1 MLRVG
6 SILKELTETSLP
18 DTGRWRS
25 WTGWTVLLLSG
36 LGLFWWTGSYMT
48 LLYWWAG
55 HGLISLILPQLDQPL
70 SERTSL
76 RAWQRALLAAL
87 MQLAVFVAV
96 QQLTVEQKGWRGF
109 LHLSDLPWQ
118 TWGHW
123 VALLPVIIG
132 CWLVGLRQIQ
142 LLNKQVTE
150 RSQRMILL
158 MVSAAVMALADFT
171 PFVSAGFLPL
181 ILSLTVLLLTLDIYL
196 DNQRSSMTWLLL
208 WWLLFGFLI
217 GSFAHRQSLRVDQQ
231 AQQAIALD
239 IAQFGQP
246 DTTFRYHLS
255 FQWDTLSPVT
265 AQERLSTEWTQ
276 TDPGSGKQRIADG
289 RSDWI
294 FHRTDGQGFVVVGRN
309 YGGFRPVLALVS
321 LIFLSGLAYS
331 LILRM
336 FSWLLGYPYQQWLLP
351 LFGPFTLRM
360 RIQLAFFVLI
370 LVAFFLVA
378 IFTIDFFREETDFYN
393 TWLEQLLSLYVF
405 LLLIAGALG
414 ILIAN
419 SISEPIVQ
427 IGQKLGDTQLQ
438 DNEPLSWPRKDEIG
452 RLVQNYNQM
461 ILALDESAQR
471 LATSERES
479 AWREMAKQVAHEIK
493 NPLTPMKLQLQ
504 QLLRLEKEDPER
516 AREWSGR
523 IAKRMIEQID
533 GLARIATAFS
543 HFARL
548 PKAQLSRFDLKDT
561 LLSVA
566 ELHQLSE
573 GEIKLCLPDEACEVE
588 ADRDQIVRVLN
599 NLVRNAMQAMEQ
611 VERPA
616 LKLSLIETE
625 DHYLVEVE
633 DNGIGIPPEVQAR
646 IFQPNFT
653 TKSSGMGLG
662 LAMCRNIVDQA
673 GGSIRFQTTLEQ
685 GTTFT
690 VELPKLQA
698 S

>member
-1 MLRVG
+1 M
-6 SILKELTETSLP
+6 
-18 DTGRWRS
+18 
-25 WTGWTVLLLSG
+25 LLLSG
-36 LGLFWWTGSYMT
+36 LGLFWWTGDYT
-48 LLYWWAG
+48 TPLYWWAG
-55 HGLISLILPQLDQPL
+55 HGLISIILPRLDQLHSDRTPL
-70 SERTSL
+70 Q
-76 RAWQRALLAAL
+76 AWQRALLASLA
-87 MQLAVFVAV
+87 QLVIFVAV
-96 QQLTVEQKGWRGF
+96 QHLTSAHKGWRGY
-109 LHLSDLPWQ
+109 LHLSDLPLQ

-123 VALLPVIIG
+123 VALLPVVIG
-132 CWLVGLRQIQ
+132 CWLFGLRQVQ
-142 LLNKQVTE
+142 LLNKQVPE

-158 MVSAAVMALADFT
+158 VASAAAMALVEFT
-171 PFVSAGFLPL
+171 PLLTVDFLPL

-217 GSFAHRQSLRVDQQ
+217 GSLAHRQSLRVDQK
-231 AQQAIALD
+231 AQQTIAQD
-239 IAQFGQP
+239 IAAYGQP

-265 AQERLSTEWTQ
+265 AETRLAEWVNLE
-276 TDPGSGKQRIADG
+276 PGDGKQRVADG

-294 FHRTDGQGFVVVGRN
+294 FHRADGQGFVVVGRN

-331 LILRM
+331 LTLRM
-336 FSWLLGYPYQQWLLP
+336 FSWLLGYQYQQWYLP

-378 IFTIDFFREETDFYN
+378 VFTIDFFREETDFYN

-414 ILIAN
+414 IFIAN

-471 LATSERES
+471 LAISERES

-523 IAKRMIEQID
+523 IAKSMIEQID
-533 GLARIATAFS
+533 SLARIATAFS

-548 PKAQLSRFDLKDT
+548 PEAQLSRFDLRDVMQ
-561 LLSVA
+561 SVA
-566 ELHQLSE
+566 ELHQLSQ
-573 GEIKLCLPDEACEVE
+573 GEVKLHLPDDDCRVE
-588 ADRDQIVRVLN
+588 ADRDQIIRVLN
-599 NLVRNAMQAMEQ
+599 NLIRNALQAMDQ
-611 VERPA
+611 VERP
-616 LKLSLIETE
+616 LLELRLQVREDQYLIEI
-625 DHYLVEVE
+625 E
-633 DNGIGIPPEVQAR
+633 DNGTGIPPEVQAR

-662 LAMCRNIVDQA
+662 LAMCRNIIDQA
-673 GGSIRFQTTLEQ
+673 GGSINFQTTPGQ

-690 VELPKLQA
+690 VSLPKLQA